1 MIWDSLPDCLIETI
15 YKKILIPQPKK
26 LLDDI
31 KSYNYTIYYINY
43 YLELNKFITSND
55 EWFIVLLCINILYNE
70 EEESERNKFI
80 ELQKFIE
87 YNNNLSI
94 IFHGRVYWIN
104 KLVAKM
110 SISNRNSLINYLNID
125 DIK

>member
-94 IFHGRVYWIN
+94 IFHGGVYWIN